1 MNCWNKLLECVKQIF
16 FYKDKETQEKI
27 TADLIHNQYFNNDE
41 EIFENYIYNLEVV
54 NNYNSDV
61 DICTENLYDNI

>member
-1 MNCWNKLLECVKQIF
+1 MNCWNKLLDSIKQIF
-16 FYKDKETQEKI
+16 FYKETQEKI
-27 TADLIHNQYFNNDE
+27 TEDLIHNQYFNNE
-41 EIFENYIYNLEVV
+41 EKCENYIYNLEVV